1 MHLLESEITDRELSQ
16 VLAMGRRTTSAAITA
31 LLQSH
36 SIEPR
41 RNAEELYTEAGFG
54 PVGHELYRAQGE
66 REDSPCIYLS
76 HSAADQDALIL
87 RPLGWYA
94 PSQDGE
100 ALRDLLLDTPRLP
113 TGGYALARV
122 GDRDLIVFLDHL
134 PTQQLDLSELHAGL
148 LSARLAGAQRG
159 VDDVPDCDGWFSRPR
174 PDSVV
179 EKVDRFLLAR
189 PTGWARAPHSEN
201 GQPGWAR
208 SSDPPIAASYEATA
222 GVFLIARAVRS
233 FLGMPPLESA
243 DRLLRTNLG
252 LLDGA
257 IAAVRDGAQGALVI
271 LQRLCCD
278 DLDEVELERSVS
290 YVERVRIRGSAGERS
305 ALQLLGMVQRCGIE
319 RPERKVT
326 VAEAVVPERPEWP
339 SEVHLGQTE
348 SGESLDLP
356 VTDFLTHAFVC
367 GGSGSGKT
375 IVCKNLIEEF
385 ALAGIPSIVIDL
397 KGDLSSLACVPTAA
411 DSVGVSEYLARLHG
425 ESAGRLAPEIAEW
438 AGNVAKLYEGAH
450 ISTEELES
458 FRSKVRYRVLTPRSE
473 VGIPLALSPLARV
486 ELDSFAES
494 GGILGNRWLH
504 ELVEANL
511 RSLVEHIGL
520 SDGDTETLIAALIQL
535 LESAQREGL
544 PLSGIEGIETLVRL
558 LFEIADRTTKVNFLP
573 TEWAIKKG
581 EAENYA
587 RAMNARLGGTF
598 RYWFDGE
605 HLSID
610 ELISTQHGRVPINV
624 VNLSMLPG
632 SAEQAYAVAQT
643 NAQIIEWMR
652 RQPGAQR
659 PRLVYCI
666 DEIAQEGGKGA
677 IFPPYPFNPI
687 TKPGLNLLLKQGRA
701 FGVSCLLATQNAKDI
716 DYKGLGQ
723 CDTWVIGRLKTKT
736 DIERLQLGLEAAQ
749 VDATHSFGDQI
760 DNIVRHVAALSV
772 GHFVIKT
779 RASGVVSY
787 HQRWIRSIHERLTP
801 ELLENWVRAEELA
814 VEQRTGEAEE
824 AWNRGEPEQ
833 AIALLEEV
841 ITQEPYYSRIAQV
854 KLRLCEWFFR
864 TKQWGR
870 VAEYAAQLRNTVRS
884 RGGFE
889 LVHYYEGMALFEQ
902 GAMDPARAALERFVA
917 QAAAGS
923 SELAERS
930 RERLQDLFVAQD
942 DYEAL
947 EETVEEA
954 RESTPGRSR
963 LLAFCHTMKEAIA
976 GWPVLRGRL
985 DGATVLAAPA
995 DGEGDEVRY
1004 AKKGERSIHAYVAEI
1019 RRRLGD
1025 LSLAAPDVAAVS
1037 EQEAAA
1043 LREISARIALGEEE
1057 RRAMAERVAVALA
1070 EAECCIEIRQMADA
1084 SDRIDEARK
1093 WVRESG
1099 QGLEQLES
1107 VISLYRGAFSA
1118 ERGALRDWLMNVD
1131 PLKFELE
1138 IAALFRSLGYDAQ
1151 ATKASGDGGVDV
1163 LARRQNRR
1171 YVVQCKRYRQ
1181 AIDPG
1186 LIREFAT
1193 TIRNFD
1199 ADEGIFV
1206 TTSRFTEGCRAE
1218 AERHGIRL
1226 IDLDELVRLYTERA
1240 TNLAAKTPRT
1250 RTDRSQRIVPP
1261 ESREEVLRVLGE
1273 ATGPLLAHQ
1282 VAQRCG
1288 LEQADCSTA
1297 LAELT
1302 RSGEVEKAGRA
1313 RGTRYVVVRNRVS
1326 PE

>member
-1 MHLLESEITDRELSQ
+1 MDLLESEITDRELGQ
-16 VLAMGRRTTSAAITA
+16 VLAMARRNTSAAISA

-36 SIEPR
+36 SSEPR
-41 RNAEELYTEAGFG
+41 TNPEELYTQAGFD
-54 PVGHELYRAQGE
+54 PVGHELYRTHGE
-66 REDSPCIYLS
+66 RDDSPYIYLS
-76 HSAADQDALIL
+76 HSAADHDALIF

-94 PSQDGE
+94 PSEDGE
-100 ALRDLLLDTPRLP
+100 ALRDLLIDTPRLP

-122 GDRDLIVFLDHL
+122 GDRDLIIFLDHL
-134 PTQQLDLSELHAGL
+134 PTQRLDLSELRAGL
-148 LSARLAGAQRG
+148 LSARLAGAQRS
-159 VDDVPDCDGWFSRPR
+159 VDDVPDCDGWFSRPQ
-174 PDSVV
+174 PKPVV
-179 EKVDRFLLAR
+179 ERVDRFLLAR
-189 PTGWARAPHSEN
+189 PTGWARAPHSKK

-208 SSDPPIAASYEATA
+208 SSEQPIAASYDAPA
-222 GVFLIARAVRS
+222 GVFVIARAVRS
-233 FLGMPPLESA
+233 FLGTPPLELA

-257 IAAVRDGAQGALVI
+257 MAAVRDGAQGALVI

-278 DLDEVELERSVS
+278 DLDDVELERSVS
-290 YVERVRIRGSAGERS
+290 YVERVRIRGSAAERS

-319 RPERKVT
+319 KPECKV
-326 VAEAVVPERPEWP
+326 EATEVYLRERREWP

-348 SGESLDLP
+348 SGEPLDLP
-356 VTDFLTHAFVC
+356 VSDFLTHAFVC

-385 ALAGIPSIVIDL
+385 ALAGVPAIVIDL
-397 KGDLSSLACVPTAA
+397 KGDLSSLACVPTAPVSA
-411 DSVGVSEYLARLHG
+411 AVSEYLARLHG
-425 ESAGRLAPEIAEW
+425 ESAGRLAAEIAEW
-438 AGNVAKLYEGAH
+438 AVDVSTLYEGAQ

-473 VGIPLALSPLARV
+473 IGIPLALSPLARV

-494 GGILGNRWLH
+494 GGILGNRLLH
-504 ELVEANL
+504 ELVETNL

-573 TEWAIKKG
+573 TEWAINKG
-581 EAENYA
+581 EAEKYA

-610 ELISTQHGRVPINV
+610 ELISAHCGRVPINV

-632 SAEQAYAVAQT
+632 STEQAYAVAQV
-643 NAQIIEWMR
+643 NAQIVEWMR

-677 IFPPYPFNPI
+677 IFPPHPFNPI

-749 VDATHSFGDQI
+749 VDATHSFGDEI
-760 DNIVRHVAALSV
+760 ENIVRHVAALSV

-801 ELLENWVRAEELA
+801 EMLENWIRAEELA
-814 VEQRTGEAEE
+814 IEQRTREAEE
-824 AWNRGEPEQ
+824 TWNRGEPKE
-833 AIALLEEV
+833 AIAILEEV
-841 ITQEPYYSRIAQV
+841 VTEEPYYSRIAQV

-864 TKQWGR
+864 TEQWGR
-870 VAEYAAQLRNTVRS
+870 VAEYAAQLRDTVRS

-902 GAMDPARAALERFVA
+902 GAVAPARVALERFVA

-923 SELAERS
+923 SELAERC
-930 RERLQDLFVAQD
+930 RVRLQDLFVAQD

-947 EETVEEA
+947 EESVADT
-954 RESTPGRSR
+954 RDSSPGRSR
-963 LLAFCHTMKEAIA
+963 LLAFCQSMKEAIA
-976 GWPVLRGRL
+976 GWPVLRGQL
-985 DGATVLAAPA
+985 DEGTVLVPLA

-1004 AKKGERSIHAYVAEI
+1004 AKKGERSIQAYVAEI
-1019 RRRLGD
+1019 RRRLDD
-1025 LSLAAPDVAAVS
+1025 LSLSAPEVAAVS

-1043 LREISARIALGEEE
+1043 LHKISKRIALDEEE
-1057 RRAMAERVAVALA
+1057 RRAMAEKVAVALA
-1070 EAECCIEIRQMADA
+1070 EAECCVDLREMSDA

-1099 QGLEQLES
+1099 QGLEQLER

-1118 ERGALRDWLMNVD
+1118 ERGALRDWLMNID

-1171 YVVQCKRYRQ
+1171 YVIQCKRYRQ

-1186 LIREFAT
+1186 RIREFAT

-1199 ADEGIFV
+1199 ADQGIFV

-1218 AERHGIRL
+1218 AERHEIDL
-1226 IDLDELVRLYTERA
+1226 IDLDELVRLYGEQA
-1240 TNLAAKTPRT
+1240 VSEVAGTPRP
-1250 RTDRSQRIVPP
+1250 RGNQCRRNGPAEWQ
-1261 ESREEVLRVLGE
+1261 EQVLRVLRD
-1273 ATGPLLAHQ
+1273 ATEPLLAHRI
-1282 VAQRCG
+1282 AEHCG
-1288 LEQADCSTA
+1288 LEQTDCSATLAA
-1297 LAELT
+1297 LVRT
-1302 RSGEVEKAGRA
+1302 GEVKKTGRA
-1313 RGTRYVVVRNRVS
+1313 RGTRYAVARER
-1326 PE
+1326 